1 MPSLADLLKAKGFEA
16 SPEADKTEAPAEAP
30 KAVEPAFAAKVVV
43 RYTKKGR
50 GGKAVTLVTGI
61 TAGAEALLA
70 RLKKE
75 LGVGA
80 RVEADA
86 LVVQGDQVERVA
98 RWLESR
104 GAKKVVR
111 S

>member
-1 MPSLADLLKAKGFEA
+1 VASFADLLKAKGFEA
-16 SPEADKTEAPAEAP
+16 SPELETAEAEAP
-30 KAVEPAFAAKVVV
+30 IAVEELSFAAKVVV

-50 GGKAVTLVTGI
+50 GGKAVTLVQGI
-61 TAGAEALLA
+61 DSGADDLLA
-70 RLKKE
+70 KLKKE

-80 RVEADA
+80 RRDDDE
-86 LVVQGDQVERVA
+86 LVIQGNQVERVA
-98 RWLESR
+98 RWLESQ

>member
-1 MPSLADLLKAKGFEA
+1 MASFADLLKAKGFAA
-16 SPEADKTEAPAEAP
+16 SPESETAQP
-30 KAVEPAFAAKVVV
+30 KESVVVEELSFATKVVV

-50 GGKAVTLVTGI
+50 GGKAVTLVQGI
-61 TAGAEALLA
+61 DSGADDLLA
-70 RLKKE
+70 KLKKE

-80 RVEADA
+80 RRDDDE
-86 LVVQGDQVERVA
+86 LVIQGNQVERVA
-98 RWLESR
+98 RWLESQ

>member
-16 SPEADKTEAPAEAP
+16 SADSEQAEVPDDTAQEPVGFAP
-30 KAVEPAFAAKVVV
+30 KVVV

-50 GGKAVTLVTGI
+50 GGKAVTLVTGVVS
-61 TAGAEALLA
+61 GAESLLA
-70 RLKKE
+70 KLKKE

-80 RVEADA
+80 RLDDDE
-86 LVVQGDQVERVA
+86 LVIQGNQVERVA
-98 RWLESR
+98 RWLESQ
-104 GAKKVVR
+104 GAKRVVR

>member
-1 MPSLADLLKAKGFEA
+1 MSSFADLLKAKGFEA
-16 SPEADKTEAPAEAP
+16 SPESEVPVAEAA
-30 KAVEPAFAAKVVV
+30 AVAEELSFAPKVVV

-50 GGKAVTLVTGI
+50 GGKAVTLIQGI
-61 TAGAEALLA
+61 DSGADDLLA
-70 RLKKE
+70 KLKKE

-80 RVEADA
+80 RRDDA
-86 LVVQGDQVERVA
+86 ELVVQGNQVERVA
-98 RWLESR
+98 RWLESQ

>member
-1 MPSLADLLKAKGFEA
+1 MSSFADLLKAKGFQA
-16 SPEADKTEAPAEAP
+16 SPEPEAVEAPVVAEELSFAP
-30 KAVEPAFAAKVVV
+30 KVVV

-50 GGKAVTLVTGI
+50 GGKAVTLIQGI
-61 TAGAEALLA
+61 VSGSDALLA
-70 RLKKE
+70 KLKKE

-80 RVEADA
+80 RRDDEE
-86 LVVQGDQVERVA
+86 LVVQGNQVERVA
-98 RWLESR
+98 RWLESQ

>member
-1 MPSLADLLKAKGFEA
+1 MSSLADLLKAKGFEA
-16 SPEADKTEAPAEAP
+16 SPDAPEPDTDAPEPIEA
-30 KAVEPAFAAKVVV
+30 EPAFASKVVV

-50 GGKAVTLVTGI
+50 GGKAVTLVTGV
-61 TAGAEALLA
+61 TEGADSLLA

-75 LGVGA
+75 LGLGA
-80 RVEADA
+80 RRDGDE
-86 LVVQGDQVERVA
+86 LVVQGNQVERVA